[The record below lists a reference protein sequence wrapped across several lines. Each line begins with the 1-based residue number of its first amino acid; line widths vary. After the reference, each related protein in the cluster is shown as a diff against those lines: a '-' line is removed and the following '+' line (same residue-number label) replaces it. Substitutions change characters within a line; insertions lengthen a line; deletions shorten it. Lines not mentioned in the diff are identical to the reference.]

1 MEYLIGVGLFLLT
14 LGGLVLFFIF
24 YQPLWENTTREP
36 FTYILRRHRARFSFI
51 ILIGIAAAGGLIYLS
66 LPRAWPWFTWVVLAI
81 AFLWLFIGHIFWAGI
96 RWGRIHAATAWRC
109 VEEIRLIA
117 DQLRRV
123 PSGKEWSSLPRSWE
137 DAWRRLRFPFVR
149 QTGQASRGVSLMFSA
164 LIVLAST

>member
-1 MEYLIGVGLFLLT
+1 MDYLIGVGLFLVT

-24 YQPLWENTTREP
+24 YRPLWENTTREP

-96 RWGRIHAATAWRC
+96 RWGRIHASTAWRC

-117 DQLRRV
+117 ESVEEGPKREGMEFASAEL
-123 PSGKEWSSLPRSWE
+123 G
-137 DAWRRLRFPFVR
+137 RRLEAIEIPF
-149 QTGQASRGVSLMFSA
+149 RGSDRTRKPRGIADV
-164 LIVLAST
+164 